1 MKYGVHTFL
10 WTRTFDESNL
20 NLLPQLK
27 ENGFDGIEIARYH
40 FDNFST
46 ARIGAAIRRQ
56 ELDCTLCCGLTGQYS
71 LISEDTS
78 IRQKTLAFLQDAVR
92 VAAELGAQRL
102 VGPLVAPIGALRG
115 RRRNDAEWE
124 WAIAG
129 LQQLGDTLMAHDI
142 TLAIEPMNRYQ
153 TYFLNTAADAV
164 ELCKQVNHPQIGILF
179 DLFHANI
186 EEKCISAAIR
196 AAGSYL
202 KHLHVCENDRG
213 IPGTGHLN
221 WSDVF
226 KALQEIRYDD
236 WVVIESFNFND
247 AELSGAACVWRDLA
261 PHPEAIAYEGL
272 LFLKETIN
280 RLGQSRWE

>member
-20 NLLPQLK
+20 DLLPQIK
-27 ENGFDGIEIARYH
+27 DHGFDGIEIARYH

-46 ARIGAAIRRQ
+46 AQIGAAIRGQ

-71 LISEDTS
+71 LISEDAS
-78 IRQKTLAFLQDAVR
+78 IRQKTLEFLQDAVR

-124 WAIAG
+124 WVIAG
-129 LQQLGDTLMAHDI
+129 LQQLGDMLMAHNI

-179 DLFHANI
+179 DVFHANI

-247 AELSGAACVWRDLA
+247 VELSGAACVWRDLA
-261 PHPEAIAYEGL
+261 PCPEAIAYEGL
-272 LFLKETIN
+272 PFLKETIN

>member
-10 WTRTFDESNL
+10 WTRTFDQSNL

-27 ENGFDGIEIARYH
+27 EHGFDGIEIARYH

-46 ARIGAAIRRQ
+46 AQIGAEIRRQ
-56 ELDCTLCCGLTGQYS
+56 QLDCTLCCGLTGQYS
-71 LISEDTS
+71 LISEDAS

-102 VGPLVAPIGALRG
+102 VGPLVAPIGSLCG

-129 LQQLGDTLMAHDI
+129 LQQLGETLSDHNI

-164 ELCKQVNHPQIGILF
+164 ELCRQVNHPHIGILF
-179 DLFHANI
+179 DVFHANI
-186 EEKCISAAIR
+186 EEKNIPAAIR
-196 AAGSYL
+196 AAGSHL

-213 IPGTGHLN
+213 ILGSGHLD
-221 WSDVF
+221 WQGLFD
-226 KALQEIRYDD
+226 ALQAIHYND
-236 WVVIESFNFND
+236 WVVIESFNFHD
-247 AELSGAACVWRDLA
+247 AALSGAACVWRDLA
-261 PHPEAIAYEGL
+261 PSPAAIAYEGL
-272 LFLKETIN
+272 PFLKDCFAKTASID
-280 RLGQSRWE
+280 